1 MQSLSQVCCLAFNLK
16 PCPGHSSTTPKKNLF
31 TEFIMEALIGPYIV
45 SGCSIVLTAI
55 CAAVLRIIKAKKD
68 KKRDAAQQ
76 KMHADILSV
85 AASVAEVAK
94 TVKPVDH
101 EGLDDKIHAL
111 FEALKASPATE
122 IFDELVALITKK
134 RGALLGGITF
144 SSIEEFITKTDLIT
158 KHMAD
163 LIDQASVLKPQEK

>member
-16 PCPGHSSTTPKKNLF
+16 PCPGHSSTTPKQK
-31 TEFIMEALIGPYIV
+31 FIYRVYNGSINRSVYLIGLLGYFNRYLC
-45 SGCSIVLTAI
+45 GGLTN
-55 CAAVLRIIKAKKD
+55 IKAKND

-134 RGALLGGITF
+134 KGALLGGITF

-158 KHMAD
+158 KQMAD